1 MLVWDI
7 NAHPFYIKPNFFLNY
22 CPMDL
27 FIMVIMKANTY
38 RLSAKNLFLTYPNC
52 NLSVGLALNLLKFKL
67 SNQIIVDY
75 LLVSEPHSDGSLHL
89 HVYLKLSKILNTYN
103 PAYLDINILPFRF
116 HGNYEAAKFPNRVME
131 YMLKNIKD
139 KNDPNLLFSP
149 SLSDRIG
156 SLGQFLSFEETILK
170 LAREGNIQIAL
181 DMYEKERP
189 LEFIKSHMSIERSLR
204 QIYLKSKGFN
214 TKFKFSDFILP
225 DDLRVLL
232 ENFDPNKTLIL
243 IGAPGTGK
251 TQLILAFLLHFK
263 FRPLMINNIDSLRF
277 FDNNKHNAIVFDDCT

>member
-1 MLVWDI
+1 
-7 NAHPFYIKPNFFLNY
+7 
-22 CPMDL
+22 
-27 FIMVIMKANTY
+27 
-38 RLSAKNLFLTYPNC
+38 
-52 NLSVGLALNLLKFKL
+52 
-67 SNQIIVDY
+67 
-75 LLVSEPHSDGSLHL
+75 
-89 HVYLKLSKILNTYN
+89 
-103 PAYLDINILPFRF
+103 
-116 HGNYEAAKFPNRVME
+116 ME

-251 TQLILAFLLHFK
+251 TQLILAFLLHFN

-277 FDNNKHNAIVFDDCT
+277 FDNNKHNAIVFDDCTWSEDIDREPLIKLIDSEVPTTHNIKHGSVAIDSPTPRFVISNSLKPWIHHLLSVCNSYNDPAVKRRIIIYVLKDNTSLIPSIIVE